1 LVRPFTINGDDDDV
15 VPKVVTEEANVE
27 EVEY

>member
-1 LVRPFTINGDDDDV
+1 VRPLTINGDDDDV
-15 VPKVVTEEANVE
+15 VPKVVTAEAKVA